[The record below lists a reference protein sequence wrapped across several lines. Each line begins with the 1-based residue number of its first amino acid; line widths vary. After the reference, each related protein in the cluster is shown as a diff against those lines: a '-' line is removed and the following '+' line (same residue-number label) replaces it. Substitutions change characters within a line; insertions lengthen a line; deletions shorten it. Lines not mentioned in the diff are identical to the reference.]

1 MIFLSRPQLLKFL
14 CLGIYLCLAGC
25 ASTTGG
31 WGSKSTIKPGWER
44 ISIAAKKAA
53 TSKQTWVPLVG
64 AALFSIED
72 YDEKTQEWIAEKTP
86 LFGNNQDAQD
96 FSDDLKDLAKLNLLA
111 TIFFVPTSDD
121 DDFSKLKGLAAS
133 AVAISVNRD
142 VTNFIKRETSRL
154 RPDGSDRES
163 FPSGH
168 TSSASTA
175 ASLSRH
181 VIDHMSQLTPR
192 QRKLWRA
199 SSFTIAGLTGWARIE
214 GNKHYPSDVLAGYA
228 LGNFIGTFIS
238 EAFIGSTDGLNYQV
252 SVNVLPGKQ
261 WFIGFSSTW

>member
-1 MIFLSRPQLLKFL
+1 MIILDRPRIVKFL

-31 WGSKSTIKPGWER
+31 WGSKSTITPGWER
-44 ISIAAKKAA
+44 ISKAAKKAA

-64 AALFSIED
+64 AALFSID
-72 YDEKTQEWIAEKTP
+72 DFDEKTQKWITEKTL
-86 LFGNNQDAQD
+86 LFGNDQDAQD

-111 TIFFVPTSDD
+111 TIFFVPTSNDD
-121 DDFSKLKGLAAS
+121 KFSKLKGLAAS

-175 ASLSRH
+175 ASLSHH

-192 QRKLWRA
+192 QRKFWQA
-199 SSFTIAGLTGWARIE
+199 SSFTVAGLTGWARIE
-214 GNKHYPSDVLAGYA
+214 GNKHHPSDVLAGYA
-228 LGNFIGTFIS
+228 LGNFVGTFIG
-238 EAFIGSTDGLNYQV
+238 EAFIGSTDELNCQV
-252 SVNVLPGKQ
+252 SVSVLPGKQ
-261 WFIGFSSTW
+261 WFISFNSSW